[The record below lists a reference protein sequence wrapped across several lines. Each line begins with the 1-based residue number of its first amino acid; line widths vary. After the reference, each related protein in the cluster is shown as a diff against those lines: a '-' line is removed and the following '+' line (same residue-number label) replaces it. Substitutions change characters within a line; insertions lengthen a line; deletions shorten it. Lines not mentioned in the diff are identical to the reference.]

1 MQTDQILKEFWEDND
16 RFADFFNT
24 VCFGGRQVIHPEELE
39 SIPADLSDAEEKE
52 QKLEGITKYRDKAKI
67 WKGTIMV
74 ILGLENQDKIH
85 YAMPERVML
94 NDALQYENQRKKT
107 AAYHRKKKDLRD
119 DEFLSGFAKTDR
131 LYPVVTVVIY
141 YGENPWDGPKSLRE
155 MVELPEELEPH
166 FADYPMHL
174 FQILGNDGRDFTNED
189 LRTVLRNAD
198 ALRSGRVQD
207 MDRMIDAE
215 LVKYLAAF
223 VNSEK
228 VMKLLQ
234 NEKGEIAVCTA
245 LEEMIRDGERRGRAI
260 GKEEGR
266 AEGRTEGKAEGKAE
280 DIIELLRELGTVPDE
295 LEKTIIGEKNIEV
308 LREWLKKAARAES
321 VAQFQ
326 EEIHFRDGLVVGCS
340 PVS

>member
-39 SIPADLSDAEEKE
+39 
-52 QKLEGITKYRDKAKI
+52 
-67 WKGTIMV
+67 
-74 ILGLENQDKIH
+74 
-85 YAMPERVML
+85 
-94 NDALQYENQRKKT
+94 
-107 AAYHRKKKDLRD
+107 
-119 DEFLSGFAKTDR
+119 
-131 LYPVVTVVIY
+131 
-141 YGENPWDGPKSLRE
+141 
-155 MVELPEELEPH
+155 PH

-189 LRTVLRNAD
+189 LRTVLKNAD

-234 NEKGEIAVCTA
+234 SEKGEIAVCTA

-260 GKEEGR
+260 GK
-266 AEGRTEGKAEGKAE
+266 AEG
-280 DIIELLRELGTVPDE
+280 IIELLRELGTVPDE

-308 LREWLKKAARAES
+308 LREWLKKAARAKS

-326 EEIHFRDGLVVGCS
+326 EEIHFRGI
-340 PVS
+340 